1 MKETFPPE
9 SWPSVQENKLKR
21 NEYFHMLR
29 KLKDDFLRA
38 TINAKESPTDFGK
51 YVEEITGLR
60 MHFAGSMIT
69 EHYTVVDEEKFF
81 LFTLK
86 R

>member
-21 NEYFHMLR
+21 NEYYHMLR

-38 TINAKESPTDFGK
+38 TVNAKDTPTDFSK
-51 YVEEITGLR
+51 YVEETTGLR
-60 MHFAGSMIT
+60 MHFQGSMIT
-69 EHYTVVDEEKFF
+69 EQYTVIDREKFF
-81 LFTLK
+81 LFKLK
-86 R
+86 Q